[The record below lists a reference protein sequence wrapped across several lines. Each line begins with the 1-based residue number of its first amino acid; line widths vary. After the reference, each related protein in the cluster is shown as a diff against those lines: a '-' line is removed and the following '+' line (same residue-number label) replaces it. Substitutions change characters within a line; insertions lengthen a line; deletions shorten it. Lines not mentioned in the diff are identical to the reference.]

1 MTKPSGSPKSFE
13 SAIAELERIVEEMEG
28 SAISL
33 EDGLA
38 RYQRGVTLLKYCR
51 NTLTEAEQRILRLEG
66 DALVESGDQEA

>member
-1 MTKPSGSPKSFE
+1 MTKPAGSPKSFE

-28 SAISL
+28 STISL

-51 NTLTEAEQRILRLEG
+51 NTLSEAEQRIHRLEG
-66 DALVESGDQEA
+66 DQLIESGNQEA